1 MVLFK
6 KTSDLLV
13 FFKHLC
19 YYIFG
24 DYMKILFGT
33 RNKNKA
39 IEAKAIF
46 ATIAPFVQL
55 VSLDEIDPKRTIEE
69 PIEDGDSFYAN
80 SLIKA
85 KYYFDKTNIPTLCD
99 DSGIV
104 VDALN
109 GAPGIYSARFSIGSN
124 YKAETVDKANNLK
137 LLDLMKNE
145 INKNA
150 HYACEMVF
158 YDGERI
164 ISGYGEL
171 QGEILD
177 REVGSG
183 GFGYDP
189 LFFIPEY
196 QKTLGE
202 IDAMTKN
209 KISHR
214 YKAIL
219 NVATKINNE
228 ICHKTK

>member
-1 MVLFK
+1 MLAIFY
-6 KTSDLLV
+6 L
-13 FFKHLC
+13 LC
-19 YYIFG
+19 YYIDG

-46 ATIAPFVQL
+46 LSVIPNVEL
-55 VSLDEIDPKRTIEE
+55 VSLDEIDPYRTIEE
-69 PIEDGDSFYAN
+69 PIEDGNSFYEN

-85 KYYFDKTNIPTLCD
+85 KYYFEKTNIPTICD

-109 GAPGIYSARFSIGSN
+109 GAPGIYSARFSIGDN
-124 YKAETVDKANNLK
+124 YQAESIDKANNLK
-137 LLDLMKNE
+137 LLDLMKAE
-145 INKNA
+145 TNKNA
-150 HYACEMVF
+150 HYACEMVY
-158 YDGERI
+158 YDGDKI
-164 ISGYGEL
+164 VSGYGQL
-171 QGEILD
+171 QGLILD
-177 REVGSG
+177 KEVGTG

-189 LFFIPEY
+189 LFYLTEY
-196 QKTLGE
+196 KKTLGQ

-219 NVATKINNE
+219 NLATKINNE
-228 ICHKTK
+228 IFIK